1 MNIIQQEDLQPLTG
15 FGLFPQCYACVNA
28 DNPAQYLIHSISKD
42 VGVAYDAAAFFEI
55 EDFHVVEISQAL
67 YEWLLNQSPK
77 SESMWMTADDFQPE
91 IPKVPLEKLPLDDA
105 KCDAYDKRIQE
116 LMEEYKEEGL
126 FKNTPK
132 ARDRFRPYHLITKVT
147 EPDIIVLD
155 EDAED
160 LDTSVIHV
168 SYGNAHNTI
177 PDVSNYD
184 EVEDHPWDSWMF
196 GLADNATQVVN
207 HLNQCL
213 RTYFTGNSMMDGYR
227 EGLQLV
233 SWMQY
238 PNGKL
243 MLHVSFT
250 PREDEPQCGLR
261 WHKYGAYIGK
271 HNVQCEYLN
280 DEVGIDYIMKWDLYL
295 LEPETEQN

>member
-1 MNIIQQEDLQPLTG
+1 MNTIQQEELQPLTG
-15 FGLFPQCYACVNA
+15 FGLFPQRYACVNA
-28 DNPAQYLIHSISKD
+28 DNPAQYLIHSVSKD
-42 VGVAYDAAAFFEI
+42 MDVAYDAAAFFEI
-55 EDFHVVEISQAL
+55 EDYDVVEISQAL
-67 YEWLLNQSPK
+67 YRWLLEQSPK
-77 SESMWMTADDFQPE
+77 SDSMWMTADDFQPE
-91 IPKVPLEKLPLDDA
+91 IPKVPLEMLPLDDA

-126 FKNTPK
+126 FKNAPK

-177 PDVSNYD
+177 PDVSIYD

-207 HLNQCL
+207 YLNQCL
-213 RTYFTGNSMMDGYR
+213 RTYFTGNSKMDGYR
-227 EGLQLV
+227 EGLRLV

-261 WHKYGAYIGK
+261 WHKNGEYIGK

-280 DEVGIDYIMKWDLYL
+280 DEVGIDYVMHWDVYL
-295 LEPETEQN
+295 IEPTKENN